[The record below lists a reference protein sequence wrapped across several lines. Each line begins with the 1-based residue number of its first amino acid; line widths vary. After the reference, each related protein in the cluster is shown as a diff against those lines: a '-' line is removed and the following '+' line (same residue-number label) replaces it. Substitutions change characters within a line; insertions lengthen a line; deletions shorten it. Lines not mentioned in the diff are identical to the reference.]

1 MSLERLTA
9 LIDAL
14 CVAKKVDQVE
24 ACWPPETVENERRFL
39 STPIETILDVPRRRA
54 CPSMA
59 AI

>member
-1 MSLERLTA
+1 MSLERLTV

-14 CVAKKVDQVE
+14 CVAEKVDQIE
-24 ACWPPETVENERRFL
+24 ECWPPGSVENERRFP
-39 STPIETILDVPRRRA
+39 STPVGNILDVPRRRA